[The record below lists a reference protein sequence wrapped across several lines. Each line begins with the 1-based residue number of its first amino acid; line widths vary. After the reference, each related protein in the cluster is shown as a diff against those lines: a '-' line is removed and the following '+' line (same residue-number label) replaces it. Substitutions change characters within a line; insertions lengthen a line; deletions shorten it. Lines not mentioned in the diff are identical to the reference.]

1 MKTSFRL
8 LPVLAIVC
16 LLGILPSLAF
26 ADEPSISGAVDIT
39 AEATS
44 SAGAYVTF
52 TVTAADTD
60 AASLTPECSP
70 LSGSLFALGTTPV
83 ICTATSTINA
93 ASSTT
98 EAFGINVVD
107 TTPPVFSAPSH
118 SIIASSTLTVIPS
131 TAHPTVTDAV
141 DGAVTPTYAL
151 QQTGPNTVHV
161 DWSAADD
168 SGNSS
173 TFGSDITTVDPAG
186 ITVSDDCSVTDSNGD
201 DHAFAQTG
209 TFLGICA
216 LQAAKD
222 AGAISDF
229 VLTNDPGLG
238 LYVQSIN
245 GTSAGATEY
254 WAIWQNEEYTA
265 CGLGC
270 LPLAQDDTLSLVLTD
285 WMTNTESTGVAFSI
299 DALTA
304 TTSVPTPS
312 NSGGGGG
319 GGETVHFN
327 LNVPSAL
334 AYLVSQQNPDGSF
347 GSSLYSDWAALAFAA
362 SDPGAAKTNLTD
374 YLRGSSPV
382 LSSVTANV
390 TDSER
395 HAMALMALGI
405 NPYTG
410 TSKDYITPIVNAFDG
425 TQIGDANLDNDDI
438 FAIFTLLSAGYSP
451 SDPMLQTVVTHILS
465 AQRADGSWDGSP
477 DMTAAA
483 VQAIGPF
490 FSIPGYGSAM
500 GRAMGYLASTQQAS
514 GGWGGVDSTSWVQ
527 TMMNAAKELDPAH
540 APTFTSSGGRYPMDE
555 IASAQQPDGAVR
567 PSSDTADNRVWST
580 SYAVVAASGK
590 SWLTLLQPFTRPS
603 GSGVAATGGSVL
615 GAATSTAS
623 TSTQM
628 VASTTPPVATSTP
641 ETISTSTPVVIETI
655 QGSTTATTTPKKVPA
670 KILKVVKLKKVAA
683 LPLATTTSSTPPA
696 NSNQAAATATA
707 NPSKGGFLSG
717 LWHSIVSFF
726 GRFW

>member
-1 MKTSFRL
+1 MKMHFYLAVLFVSTL
-8 LPVLAIVC
+8 LPFV
-16 LLGILPSLAF
+16 AF
-26 ADEPSISGAVDIT
+26 ADEATTTPDTTAPIIT
-39 AEATS
+39 APVEQTFAATAIPAS
-44 SAGAYVTF
+44 PLL
-52 TVTAADTD
+52 TAAIATDDTD
-60 AASLTPECSP
+60 PAPVVTYAPQSFP
-70 LSGSLFALGTTPV
+70 LGTTTV
-83 ICTATSTINA
+83 VWTATDSSGNSATTSSQVGVYLHVEASVDVAASCDVTDSDSVVHNYPA
-93 ASSTT
+93 ASST
-98 EAFGINVVD
+98 
-107 TTPPVFSAPSH
+107 S
-118 SIIASSTLTVIPS
+118 
-131 TAHPTVTDAV
+131 
-141 DGAVTPTYAL
+141 Y
-151 QQTGPNTVHV
+151 
-161 DWSAADD
+161 
-168 SGNSS
+168 
-173 TFGSDITTVDPAG
+173 
-186 ITVSDDCSVTDSNGD
+186 
-201 DHAFAQTG
+201 
-209 TFLGICA
+209 LGICA
-216 LQAAKD
+216 LSAAV
-222 AGAISDF
+222 ASSSISSVVLSNQFPSIGLFVTALGGA
-229 VLTNDPGLG
+229 VADPSSQYWALYQNGSFASLG
-238 LYVQSIN
+238 LSQLPVVAGNTITLQLHDFSDNNLGSEVTFRIASLIA
-245 GTSAGATEY
+245 TS
-254 WAIWQNEEYTA
+254 
-265 CGLGC
+265 
-270 LPLAQDDTLSLVLTD
+270 
-285 WMTNTESTGVAFSI
+285 
-299 DALTA
+299 TA
-304 TTSVPTPS
+304 TTTADTVPPDAPTK
-312 NSGGGGG
+312 GGGG

-327 LNVPSAL
+327 LNVPLAL
-334 AYLVSQQNPDGSF
+334 AYLVSQQKADGSF
-347 GSSLYSDWAALAFAA
+347 ASSLYSDWAALAFAA
-362 SDPGAAKTNLTD
+362 SDPGAPKTLLRD
-374 YLRGSSPV
+374 YLIAATPA

-514 GGWGGVDSTSWVQ
+514 GGWGGIDSASWVQ

-555 IASAQQPDGAVR
+555 IADAQQPDGAVR

-615 GAATSTAS
+615 GAATSTAL

-655 QGSTTATTTPKKVPA
+655 QGSTTATTMPKKVQPKIAKVPKKVPPP
-670 KILKVVKLKKVAA
+670 V
-683 LPLATTTSSTPPA
+683 ATTTSSTPPA
-696 NSNQAAATATA
+696 TANQTSAAATAS
-707 NPSKGGFLSG
+707 PSKGGLPGQGFLSN
-717 LWHSIVSFF
+717 LWRSIASFF
-726 GRFW
+726 ARLF